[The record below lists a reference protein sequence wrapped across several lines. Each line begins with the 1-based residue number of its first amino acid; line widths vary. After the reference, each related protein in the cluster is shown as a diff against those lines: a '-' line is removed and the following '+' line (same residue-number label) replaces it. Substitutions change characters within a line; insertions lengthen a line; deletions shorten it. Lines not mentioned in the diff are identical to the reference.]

1 MPLSIRE
8 NPMRLS
14 LFSAFCAI
22 HSRVHGG
29 VKDVY
34 LLEWLG
40 LPDQID
46 RFTGELRTA
55 MTQAKAKGLGFVC
68 LSALKTRPAPQD
80 TARLSA
86 LADTL
91 LSGGALS
98 LPGLSDPL
106 LDGVPE
112 TALRQALDAYRSA
125 HPSASDSMVKN
136 CAVRL
141 LCALTDVLPALL
153 PTGLLSDQPKCV
165 YLGVPDQT
173 ACLFLRMLPALG
185 CDTALIQPQG
195 GALPRLGSQAIA
207 LHGIPQDDLDPAALL
222 RACMTAPE
230 KPQQPASAPAHT
242 PSRPSSASTRNPS
255 RPASTP
261 IQAQPQPAAHPVVS
275 IPPRPSRATTSPA
288 VSQPAPSQPSA
299 PDQPPDYEALAALA
313 SSVVMIDVLDRAGQP
328 VASGSGVLIAP
339 NGIILTNF
347 HVASRGVSY
356 AIHLENCDTVFYT
369 DELLKYHAD
378 DDLALMRLS
387 GCPARPIPL
396 YDGPALRRG
405 QPVVAIGSPLGLF
418 NSVSDGII
426 AGFRRLGDT
435 DMIQFTAPTSPG
447 SSGGALLDRFGRLIG
462 IVTAG
467 FEGGQNLNLAVSYTI
482 IRHFAHGFL

>member
-22 HSRVHGG
+22 HSRVHHG

-40 LPDQID
+40 LPDQTD

-68 LSALKTRPAPQD
+68 LSALKTRPAPQE

-91 LSGGALS
+91 LSGGALA

-112 TALRQALDAYRSA
+112 IALRQALDAYRAA

-153 PTGLLSDQPKCV
+153 PNGLLSDQPKCV

-195 GALPRLGSQAIA
+195 GALPRLGPQAIT
-207 LHGIPQDDLDPAALL
+207 LHGVPQDDLDPAALL
-222 RACMTAPE
+222 RACRTVPE
-230 KPQQPASAPAHT
+230 TPRQPASTKNIPD
-242 PSRPSSASTRNPS
+242 RPVLSPTR
-255 RPASTP
+255 
-261 IQAQPQPAAHPVVS
+261 AQPQPAARPVVS
-275 IPPRPSRATTSPA
+275 IPPHPSRRTSTPPA
-288 VSQPAPSQPSA
+288 VSQPAAARPSV
-299 PDQPPDYEALAALA
+299 PDSPPDYEALAALA
-313 SSVVMIDVLDRAGQP
+313 SSVVMIDVLDRTGQP
-328 VASGSGVLIAP
+328 TASGSGVLIAP

-369 DELLKYHAD
+369 DELFKYHAD
-378 DDLALMRLS
+378 DDLALIRLP

-467 FEGGQNLNLAVSYTI
+467 FERGQNLNLAVSYPI

>member
-1 MPLSIRE
+1 MSLSIRQ
-8 NPMRLS
+8 NPMHLS
-14 LFSAFCAI
+14 LFSAFCGI
-22 HSRVHGG
+22 RSRVHAGQ
-29 VKDVY
+29 KDVY

-40 LPDQID
+40 LPESPDV
-46 RFTGELRTA
+46 FTRQLGA
-55 MTQAKAKGLGFVC
+55 AIAQAKAHKTGFVC
-68 LSALKTRPAPQD
+68 VTALQTRPAPGD
-80 TARLSA
+80 TAYLSA
-86 LADTL
+86 QADAL
-91 LSGGALS
+91 LSGGRLS

-106 LDGVPE
+106 LEGVPE
-112 TALRQALDAYRSA
+112 RALGYALDAYRAA

-141 LCALTDVLPALL
+141 LCALT
-153 PTGLLSDQPKCV
+153 GLLSALFPTGMLTDQPKCV

-173 ACLFLRMLPALG
+173 ACLLLRVLPHLG

-195 GALPRLGSQAIA
+195 GALPLLGADA
-207 LHGIPQDDLDPAALL
+207 VVLHGLAQDDLDVNALL
-222 RACMTAPE
+222 RTTQRAKPAE
-230 KPQQPASAPAHT
+230 KPQKQSP
-242 PSRPSSASTRNPS
+242 
-255 RPASTP
+255 RPAASRTP
-261 IQAQPQPAAHPVVS
+261 AQSIPSQMQPQPAARPAVS
-275 IPPRPSRATTSPA
+275 IPPRPSRA
-288 VSQPAPSQPSA
+288 VSSAPTATPRQAQPSA
-299 PDQPPDYEALAALA
+299 PDSSPDYEALASLA
-313 SSVVMIDVLDRAGQP
+313 SSVVMIDVLDASGQP
-328 VASGSGVLIAP
+328 CSSGSGVLIAS

-369 DELLKYHAD
+369 SELLKYHAD
-378 DDLALMRLS
+378 DDLALIRLS

-396 YDGPALRRG
+396 YTGPDIKRG

-467 FEGGQNLNLAVSYTI
+467 FEGGQNLNLAVSYTAI
-482 IRHFAHGFL
+482 KPFVRGFL

>member
-1 MPLSIRE
+1 MSLSIRQ
-8 NPMRLS
+8 NPMHLS
-14 LFSAFCAI
+14 LFSAFCGI
-22 HSRVHGG
+22 RSRVYAGQ
-29 VKDVY
+29 KDVY

-40 LPDQID
+40 LPESPDVFARQLGAAI
-46 RFTGELRTA
+46 
-55 MTQAKAKGLGFVC
+55 TQARAHKTGFVC
-68 LSALKTRPAPQD
+68 VTTLQTRPAPGD

-86 LADTL
+86 QADAL
-91 LSGGALS
+91 LSGGRLS
-98 LPGLSDPL
+98 LPGLDDPL
-106 LDGVPE
+106 LEGVPE
-112 TALRQALDAYRSA
+112 RALGHALDAYRAA

-141 LCALTDVLPALL
+141 LCALTGLLPALF
-153 PTGLLSDQPKCV
+153 PTGMLTDQPKCV

-173 ACLFLRMLPALG
+173 ACLLLRVLPGLG

-195 GALPRLGSQAIA
+195 GALPLLGADA
-207 LHGIPQDDLDPAALL
+207 VVLHGLAQDDLDVNALL
-222 RACMTAPE
+222 RTTQRAKPAE
-230 KPQQPASAPAHT
+230 KPQKQSP
-242 PSRPSSASTRNPS
+242 
-255 RPASTP
+255 RPAASRTP
-261 IQAQPQPAAHPVVS
+261 AQSIPSQMQPQPAARPAVS
-275 IPPRPSRATTSPA
+275 IPPRPSRAVSSAPTTTPR
-288 VSQPAPSQPSA
+288 QTQPSA
-299 PDQPPDYEALAALA
+299 PDSSPDYEALAALA
-313 SSVVMIDVLDRAGQP
+313 SSVVMIDVLDASGQP
-328 VASGSGVLIAP
+328 CSSGSGVLIAS

-369 DELLKYHAD
+369 SELLKYHAD
-378 DDLALMRLS
+378 DDLALIRLS

-396 YDGPALRRG
+396 YTGPDIKRG

-467 FEGGQNLNLAVSYTI
+467 FEGGQNLNLAVSYTAI
-482 IRHFAHGFL
+482 APFVRGFL

>member
-1 MPLSIRE
+1 MSLSIRQ
-8 NPMRLS
+8 NPMHLS
-14 LFSAFCAI
+14 LFSAFCGI
-22 HSRVHGG
+22 RSRVHAEQ
-29 VKDVY
+29 KDVY

-40 LPDQID
+40 LPESPDV
-46 RFTGELRTA
+46 FTRQLGAA
-55 MTQAKAKGLGFVC
+55 MTQARAHKTGFVC
-68 LSALKTRPAPQD
+68 VTTLQTRPAPGD
-80 TARLSA
+80 TAHLSA
-86 LADTL
+86 LADAL
-91 LSGGALS
+91 LSGGRLS

-106 LDGVPE
+106 LEGVPE
-112 TALRQALDAYRSA
+112 RALGYALDAYRAA

-136 CAVRL
+136 CTVRL
-141 LCALTDVLPALL
+141 LCALTGLLPALF
-153 PTGLLSDQPKCV
+153 PTGMLTDQPKCV

-173 ACLFLRMLPALG
+173 ACLLLRVLSHLG

-195 GALPRLGSQAIA
+195 GALPLLGADA
-207 LHGIPQDDLDPAALL
+207 VVLHGLAQDDLDVNALL
-222 RACMTAPE
+222 RTAQSTKPAE
-230 KPQQPASAPAHT
+230 KPQKQSP
-242 PSRPSSASTRNPS
+242 
-255 RPASTP
+255 RPAVSRTP
-261 IQAQPQPAAHPVVS
+261 AQSIPSQMQPQPAARPAVS
-275 IPPRPSRATTSPA
+275 IPPRPSRA
-288 VSQPAPSQPSA
+288 VSSAPVTPPRQSQPSA
-299 PDQPPDYEALAALA
+299 PDSPPDYEALAALA
-313 SSVVMIDVLDRAGQP
+313 SSVVMIDVLDAFGQP
-328 VASGSGVLIAP
+328 CSSGSGVLIAS

-369 DELLKYHAD
+369 SELLKYHAD
-378 DDLALMRLS
+378 DDLALIRLS

-396 YDGPALRRG
+396 YTGPNIKRG

-467 FEGGQNLNLAVSYTI
+467 FEGGQNLNLAVSYTAI
-482 IRHFAHGFL
+482 GPFVRGFL

>member
-1 MPLSIRE
+1 MSLSIRQ
-8 NPMRLS
+8 NPMHLS
-14 LFSAFCAI
+14 LFSAFCGI
-22 HSRVHGG
+22 RSRVHAGQ
-29 VKDVY
+29 KDVY

-40 LPDQID
+40 LPDSPDVFARQLGAAI
-46 RFTGELRTA
+46 A
-55 MTQAKAKGLGFVC
+55 QARAHKTGFVC
-68 LSALKTRPAPQD
+68 VTSLQTRPAPGD
-80 TARLSA
+80 TARLA
-86 LADTL
+86 AQADTL
-91 LSGGALS
+91 LSGGRLS
-98 LPGLSDPL
+98 LPGLSDSL
-106 LDGVPE
+106 LEDVPE
-112 TALRQALDAYRSA
+112 RALGHALDAYRAA

-141 LCALTDVLPALL
+141 LCALTGLL
-153 PTGLLSDQPKCV
+153 PVLFPTGMLTDQPKCV

-173 ACLFLRMLPALG
+173 ACLLLRVLPHLG

-195 GALPRLGSQAIA
+195 GALPLLGADA
-207 LHGIPQDDLDPAALL
+207 VVLHGLAQDDLDVNALL
-222 RACMTAPE
+222 RTAQSAKPAE
-230 KPQQPASAPAHT
+230 KPQKQSPCPVASCTPAQSI
-242 PSRPSSASTRNPS
+242 PS
-255 RPASTP
+255 
-261 IQAQPQPAAHPVVS
+261 QMQPQPAARPAVS
-275 IPPRPSRATTSPA
+275 IPPRPSRAVSSAPTTTPR
-288 VSQPAPSQPSA
+288 QSQPSA
-299 PDQPPDYEALAALA
+299 PDTPPDYEALAALA
-313 SSVVMIDVLDRAGQP
+313 SSVVMIDVLDESGQP
-328 VASGSGVLIAP
+328 CSSGSGVLIAS

-369 DELLKYHAD
+369 SELLKYHAD
-378 DDLALMRLS
+378 DDLALIRLS

-396 YDGPALRRG
+396 YTGADVKRG

-467 FEGGQNLNLAVSYTI
+467 FEGGQNLNLAVSYTAI
-482 IRHFAHGFL
+482 GPFVRGFL

>member
-1 MPLSIRE
+1 MSLSIRQ
-8 NPMRLS
+8 NPMHLS
-14 LFSAFCAI
+14 LFSAFCGI
-22 HSRVHGG
+22 RSRVHAGQ
-29 VKDVY
+29 KDVY

-40 LPDQID
+40 LPESPDVFARQLGAAI
-46 RFTGELRTA
+46 
-55 MTQAKAKGLGFVC
+55 TQARAHKTSFICVTTLQ
-68 LSALKTRPAPQD
+68 TRPAPGD

-86 LADTL
+86 QADAL
-91 LSGGALS
+91 LSGGRLS

-106 LDGVPE
+106 LEGVPE
-112 TALRQALDAYRSA
+112 RALGHALDAYRAA

-141 LCALTDVLPALL
+141 LCALAGLLPALF
-153 PTGLLSDQPKCV
+153 PTGMLTDQPKCV

-173 ACLFLRMLPALG
+173 ACLLLRVLSHLG

-195 GALPRLGSQAIA
+195 GALPLLGADA
-207 LHGIPQDDLDPAALL
+207 VVLHGLAQDDLDVSALL
-222 RACMTAPE
+222 CTTQRAKPAE
-230 KPQQPASAPAHT
+230 KPQKQSP
-242 PSRPSSASTRNPS
+242 
-255 RPASTP
+255 RPAASRTP
-261 IQAQPQPAAHPVVS
+261 AQSIPSQMQPQPAARPAVS
-275 IPPRPSRATTSPA
+275 IPPRPSRAVSSAPA
-288 VSQPAPSQPSA
+288 TPPRQTQPSA
-299 PDQPPDYEALAALA
+299 PDSSPDYEALAALA
-313 SSVVMIDVLDRAGQP
+313 SSVVMIDVLDASGQP
-328 VASGSGVLIAP
+328 CSSGSGVLIAS

-369 DELLKYHAD
+369 SELLKYHAD
-378 DDLALMRLS
+378 DDLALIRLS

-396 YDGPALRRG
+396 YTGPDIKRG

-467 FEGGQNLNLAVSYTI
+467 FEGGQNLNLAVSYTAI
-482 IRHFAHGFL
+482 APFVRGFL

>member
-1 MPLSIRE
+1 MSLSIRQ
-8 NPMRLS
+8 NPMHLS
-14 LFSAFCAI
+14 LFSAFCGI
-22 HSRVHGG
+22 RSRVHAGQ
-29 VKDVY
+29 KDVY

-40 LPDQID
+40 LPESPDVFARQLGAAI
-46 RFTGELRTA
+46 A
-55 MTQAKAKGLGFVC
+55 QARAHKTGFVC
-68 LSALKTRPAPQD
+68 VTALQTRPAPGD

-86 LADTL
+86 QADTL
-91 LSGGALS
+91 LSGGRLS
-98 LPGLSDPL
+98 LPGLDDPL
-106 LDGVPE
+106 LEGVPE
-112 TALRQALDAYRSA
+112 RALGHALDAYRAA

-141 LCALTDVLPALL
+141 LCALTGLLPALF
-153 PTGLLSDQPKCV
+153 PTGMLTDQPKCV

-173 ACLFLRMLPALG
+173 ACLLLRVLPHLG

-195 GALPRLGSQAIA
+195 GALPLLGADA
-207 LHGIPQDDLDPAALL
+207 VVLHGLAQDDLDVNALL
-222 RACMTAPE
+222 CTAQSTRPAE
-230 KPQQPASAPAHT
+230 KPQKQLP
-242 PSRPSSASTRNPS
+242 
-255 RPASTP
+255 RPAASRTP
-261 IQAQPQPAAHPVVS
+261 AQSIPSQMQPQPAARPAVS
-275 IPPRPSRATTSPA
+275 IPSRPSRA
-288 VSQPAPSQPSA
+288 VSSAPTATPRQTQPSA
-299 PDQPPDYEALAALA
+299 PDSSPDYEALASLA
-313 SSVVMIDVLDRAGQP
+313 SSVVMIDVLDASGQP
-328 VASGSGVLIAP
+328 CSSGSGVLIAQG
-339 NGIILTNF
+339 GIILTNF

-369 DELLKYHAD
+369 SELLKYHAD
-378 DDLALMRLS
+378 DDLALIRLS

-396 YDGPALRRG
+396 YTGPDIKRG

-467 FEGGQNLNLAVSYTI
+467 FEGGQNLNLAVSYTAI
-482 IRHFAHGFL
+482 APFVRGFL

>member
-1 MPLSIRE
+1 MSLSIRQ
-8 NPMRLS
+8 NPMHLS
-14 LFSAFCAI
+14 LFSAFCGI
-22 HSRVHGG
+22 RSRVHAGQ
-29 VKDVY
+29 KDVY

-40 LPDQID
+40 LPESPDV
-46 RFTGELRTA
+46 FTRQLGA
-55 MTQAKAKGLGFVC
+55 AIAQAKAHKTGFVC
-68 LSALKTRPAPQD
+68 VTALQTRPAPGD
-80 TARLSA
+80 TAYLSA
-86 LADTL
+86 QADAL
-91 LSGGALS
+91 LSGGRLS

-106 LDGVPE
+106 LEGVPE
-112 TALRQALDAYRSA
+112 RALGYALDAYRAA

-141 LCALTDVLPALL
+141 LCALT
-153 PTGLLSDQPKCV
+153 GLLSALFPTGMLTDQPKCV

-173 ACLFLRMLPALG
+173 ACLLLRVLPHLG

-195 GALPRLGSQAIA
+195 GALPLLGADA
-207 LHGIPQDDLDPAALL
+207 VVLHGLAQDDLDVNALL
-222 RACMTAPE
+222 RTTQRAKPAE
-230 KPQQPASAPAHT
+230 KPQKQSP
-242 PSRPSSASTRNPS
+242 
-255 RPASTP
+255 RPAASRTP
-261 IQAQPQPAAHPVVS
+261 AQSIPSQMQPQPAARPAVS
-275 IPPRPSRATTSPA
+275 IPPRPSRA
-288 VSQPAPSQPSA
+288 VSSAPTATPRQAQPSA
-299 PDQPPDYEALAALA
+299 PDSSPDYEALASLA
-313 SSVVMIDVLDRAGQP
+313 SSVVMIDVLDASGQP
-328 VASGSGVLIAP
+328 CSSGSGVLIAS

-369 DELLKYHAD
+369 SELLKYHAD
-378 DDLALMRLS
+378 DDLALIRLS

-396 YDGPALRRG
+396 YTDAEVKRG

-467 FEGGQNLNLAVSYTI
+467 FEGGQNLNLAVSYTAI
-482 IRHFAHGFL
+482 KPFVRGFL

>member
-1 MPLSIRE
+1 MSLSIRQ
-8 NPMRLS
+8 NPMHLS
-14 LFSAFCAI
+14 LFSAFCGI
-22 HSRVHGG
+22 RSRVHAGQ
-29 VKDVY
+29 KDIY

-40 LPDQID
+40 LPESPDV
-46 RFTGELRTA
+46 FTHQLGA
-55 MTQAKAKGLGFVC
+55 AIAQAQAHKTGFVC
-68 LSALKTRPAPQD
+68 VTTLQTRPAPGD

-86 LADTL
+86 QADTL
-91 LSGGALS
+91 LSGGRLS

-106 LDGVPE
+106 LEGAPE
-112 TALRQALDAYRSA
+112 RALGHALDAYRVA
-125 HPSASDSMVKN
+125 HPYASDSMVKN

-141 LCALTDVLPALL
+141 LCALTCLLPALF
-153 PTGLLSDQPKCV
+153 PTGTLTDQPKCV

-173 ACLFLRMLPALG
+173 ACLLLRVLPHLG

-195 GALPRLGSQAIA
+195 GALPLLGANA
-207 LHGIPQDDLDPAALL
+207 VVLHGLAQDDLDVNALL
-222 RACMTAPE
+222 RTAQSAEPAK
-230 KPQQPASAPAHT
+230 KPQKQSPPPAVSRT
-242 PSRPSSASTRNPS
+242 PVQSIPS
-255 RPASTP
+255 
-261 IQAQPQPAAHPVVS
+261 QMQPQPAARPAVS
-275 IPPRPSRATTSPA
+275 IPHRPSFAGSSAPVTTPR
-288 VSQPAPSQPSA
+288 QTQPSA
-299 PDQPPDYEALAALA
+299 PDSPPDYEALAALA
-313 SSVVMIDVLDRAGQP
+313 SSVVMIDVLDASGQP
-328 VASGSGVLIAP
+328 CSSGSGVLIAS

-369 DELLKYHAD
+369 SELLKYHAD
-378 DDLALMRLS
+378 DDLALIRLS

-396 YDGPALRRG
+396 YTGAEVKRG

-467 FEGGQNLNLAVSYTI
+467 FEGGQNLNLAVSYTAI
-482 IRHFAHGFL
+482 APFVRGFL

>member
-1 MPLSIRE
+1 MSLSIRQ
-8 NPMRLS
+8 NPMHLS
-14 LFSAFCAI
+14 LFSAFCGI
-22 HSRVHGG
+22 RSRVHAGQ
-29 VKDVY
+29 KDVY

-40 LPDQID
+40 LPESPDI
-46 RFTGELRTA
+46 FTRQLGA
-55 MTQAKAKGLGFVC
+55 AIAQAKAHKTGFVC
-68 LSALKTRPAPQD
+68 VTALQTRPAPGD
-80 TARLSA
+80 TARLAA
-86 LADTL
+86 LADAL
-91 LSGGALS
+91 LSGGRLS

-106 LDGVPE
+106 LEGVPE
-112 TALRQALDAYRSA
+112 RALGYALDAYRAA

-141 LCALTDVLPALL
+141 LCALTGLL
-153 PTGLLSDQPKCV
+153 PTLFPTGMLTDQPKCV

-173 ACLFLRMLPALG
+173 ACLLLRVLPHLG

-195 GALPRLGSQAIA
+195 GALPLLGADA
-207 LHGIPQDDLDPAALL
+207 VVLHGLAQDDLDVNALL
-222 RACMTAPE
+222 RTAQSAKPAE
-230 KPQQPASAPAHT
+230 KPQKQSPCPVASCTPAQSI
-242 PSRPSSASTRNPS
+242 PS
-255 RPASTP
+255 
-261 IQAQPQPAAHPVVS
+261 QMQPQPAARPAVS
-275 IPPRPSRATTSPA
+275 IPPRPSRAVSSAPVTTPR
-288 VSQPAPSQPSA
+288 QTQPSV
-299 PDQPPDYEALAALA
+299 PDSSPDYEALAALA
-313 SSVVMIDVLDRAGQP
+313 SSVVMIDVLDASGQP
-328 VASGSGVLIAP
+328 CSSGSGVLIAS

-369 DELLKYHAD
+369 SELLKYHAD
-378 DDLALMRLS
+378 DDLALIRLS

-396 YDGPALRRG
+396 YTGPNIKRG

-467 FEGGQNLNLAVSYTI
+467 FEGGQNLNLAVSYTAI
-482 IRHFAHGFL
+482 GPFVRGFL

>member
-1 MPLSIRE
+1 MSLSIRQ
-8 NPMRLS
+8 NPMHLS
-14 LFSAFCAI
+14 LFSAFCGI
-22 HSRVHGG
+22 RSRVHAGQ
-29 VKDVY
+29 KDVY

-40 LPDQID
+40 LPDSPD
-46 RFTGELRTA
+46 VFTRQLGA
-55 MTQAKAKGLGFVC
+55 AIAQAQAHKTGFFCVTT
-68 LSALKTRPAPQD
+68 LQTRPAPSD
-80 TARLSA
+80 TARLA
-86 LADTL
+86 AQANTL
-91 LSGGALS
+91 LSGGRLS
-98 LPGLSDPL
+98 LSGLSDPL
-106 LDGVPE
+106 LEGVPE
-112 TALRQALDAYRSA
+112 RALGHALDAYRAA

-141 LCALTDVLPALL
+141 LCALTGLL
-153 PTGLLSDQPKCV
+153 PSLFPTGMLTDQPKCV

-173 ACLFLRMLPALG
+173 ACLLLRVLPRLG

-195 GALPRLGSQAIA
+195 GALPLLGADA
-207 LHGIPQDDLDPAALL
+207 VVLHGLAQDDLDINALL
-222 RACMTAPE
+222 RTAQSAKPAE
-230 KPQQPASAPAHT
+230 KPQKQSP
-242 PSRPSSASTRNPS
+242 
-255 RPASTP
+255 RPAASRTP
-261 IQAQPQPAAHPVVS
+261 AQSIPTQMQPQPAARPAVS
-275 IPPRPSRATTSPA
+275 IPPRPSRAVSSAPVTTPR
-288 VSQPAPSQPSA
+288 QTQPSA
-299 PDQPPDYEALAALA
+299 PDSPPDYEALAALA
-313 SSVVMIDVLDRAGQP
+313 SSVVMIDVLDESGQP
-328 VASGSGVLIAP
+328 CSSGSGVLIAS

-369 DELLKYHAD
+369 SELLKYHAD
-378 DDLALMRLS
+378 DDLALIRLS

-396 YDGPALRRG
+396 YTGPDIKRG

-467 FEGGQNLNLAVSYTI
+467 FEGGQNLNLAVSYTAI
-482 IRHFAHGFL
+482 KPFVRGFL

>member
-1 MPLSIRE
+1 MSLSIRQ
-8 NPMRLS
+8 NPMHLS
-14 LFSAFCAI
+14 LFSAFCGI
-22 HSRVHGG
+22 RSRVHAGQ
-29 VKDVY
+29 KDVY

-40 LPDQID
+40 LPESPDVFARQLGAAI
-46 RFTGELRTA
+46 
-55 MTQAKAKGLGFVC
+55 TQARAHKTSFICVTTLQ
-68 LSALKTRPAPQD
+68 TRPAPGD

-86 LADTL
+86 QADAL
-91 LSGGALS
+91 LSGGRLS

-106 LDGVPE
+106 LEGVPE
-112 TALRQALDAYRSA
+112 RALGHALDAYRAA

-136 CAVRL
+136 CTVRL
-141 LCALTDVLPALL
+141 LCALTCLLPALF
-153 PTGLLSDQPKCV
+153 PTGTLTDQPKCV

-173 ACLFLRMLPALG
+173 ACLLLRVLPGLG

-195 GALPRLGSQAIA
+195 GALPLLGADA
-207 LHGIPQDDLDPAALL
+207 VVLHGLAQDDLDVNALL
-222 RACMTAPE
+222 RTTQRAKPAE
-230 KPQQPASAPAHT
+230 KPQKQSP
-242 PSRPSSASTRNPS
+242 
-255 RPASTP
+255 RPAASRTP
-261 IQAQPQPAAHPVVS
+261 AQSIPSQMQPQPAARPAVS
-275 IPPRPSRATTSPA
+275 IPPRPSRAVSSAPTTTPR
-288 VSQPAPSQPSA
+288 QTQPSA
-299 PDQPPDYEALAALA
+299 PDSSPDYEALAALA
-313 SSVVMIDVLDRAGQP
+313 SSVVMIDVLDASGQP
-328 VASGSGVLIAP
+328 CSSGSGVLIAS

-369 DELLKYHAD
+369 SELLKYHAD
-378 DDLALMRLS
+378 DDLALIRLS
-387 GCPARPIPL
+387 GCPAHPIPL
-396 YDGPALRRG
+396 YTGPDIKRG

-467 FEGGQNLNLAVSYTI
+467 FEGGQNLNLAVSYTAI
-482 IRHFAHGFL
+482 APFVRGFL

>member
-1 MPLSIRE
+1 MSLSIRQ
-8 NPMRLS
+8 NPMHLS
-14 LFSAFCAI
+14 LFSAFCGI
-22 HSRVHGG
+22 RSRVHAGQ
-29 VKDVY
+29 KDIY

-40 LPDQID
+40 LPESPDV
-46 RFTGELRTA
+46 FTHQLGA
-55 MTQAKAKGLGFVC
+55 AIAQAQAHKTGFVC
-68 LSALKTRPAPQD
+68 VTTLQTRPAPGD

-86 LADTL
+86 QADTL
-91 LSGGALS
+91 LSGGRLS

-106 LDGVPE
+106 LEGVPE
-112 TALRQALDAYRSA
+112 RALGHALDAYRAA

-141 LCALTDVLPALL
+141 LCALTCLLPALF
-153 PTGLLSDQPKCV
+153 PTGTLNDQPKCV

-173 ACLFLRMLPALG
+173 ACLLLRALPHLG

-195 GALPRLGSQAIA
+195 GALPLLGADA
-207 LHGIPQDDLDPAALL
+207 VVLHGLAQDDLDVNALL
-222 RACMTAPE
+222 RTTQRAKPAE
-230 KPQQPASAPAHT
+230 KPQKQSP
-242 PSRPSSASTRNPS
+242 
-255 RPASTP
+255 RPAASRTP
-261 IQAQPQPAAHPVVS
+261 AQSIPSQMQPQPAARPAVS
-275 IPPRPSRATTSPA
+275 IPPRPSRAVSSAPTTTPR
-288 VSQPAPSQPSA
+288 QTQPSA
-299 PDQPPDYEALAALA
+299 PDSSPDYEALAALA
-313 SSVVMIDVLDRAGQP
+313 SSVVMIDVLDASGQSCS
-328 VASGSGVLIAP
+328 SGSGVLIAS

-369 DELLKYHAD
+369 SELLKYHAD
-378 DDLALMRLS
+378 DDLALIRLS

-396 YDGPALRRG
+396 YTGPDIKRG

-467 FEGGQNLNLAVSYTI
+467 FEGGQNLNLAVSYTAI
-482 IRHFAHGFL
+482 APFVRGFL

>member
-1 MPLSIRE
+1 MSLSIRQ
-8 NPMRLS
+8 NPMHLS
-14 LFSAFCAI
+14 LFSAFCGI
-22 HSRVHGG
+22 RSRVHAGQ
-29 VKDVY
+29 KDVY

-40 LPDQID
+40 LPESPDVFARQLGAAI
-46 RFTGELRTA
+46 
-55 MTQAKAKGLGFVC
+55 TQARAHKTSFICVTTLQ
-68 LSALKTRPAPQD
+68 TRPAPGD

-86 LADTL
+86 QADAL
-91 LSGGALS
+91 LSGGRLS

-106 LDGVPE
+106 LEGVPE
-112 TALRQALDAYRSA
+112 RALGHALDAYRAA

-136 CAVRL
+136 CTVRL
-141 LCALTDVLPALL
+141 LCALTCLLPALF
-153 PTGLLSDQPKCV
+153 PTGTLTAQPKCV

-173 ACLFLRMLPALG
+173 ACLLLRVLPGLG

-195 GALPRLGSQAIA
+195 GALPLLGADA
-207 LHGIPQDDLDPAALL
+207 VVLHGLAQDDLDVNALL
-222 RACMTAPE
+222 RTTQRAKPAE
-230 KPQQPASAPAHT
+230 KPQKQSP
-242 PSRPSSASTRNPS
+242 
-255 RPASTP
+255 RPAASRTP
-261 IQAQPQPAAHPVVS
+261 AQSIPSQMQPQPAARPAVS
-275 IPPRPSRATTSPA
+275 IPPRPSRAVSSAPTTTPR
-288 VSQPAPSQPSA
+288 QTQPSA
-299 PDQPPDYEALAALA
+299 PDSSPDYEALAALA
-313 SSVVMIDVLDRAGQP
+313 SSVVMIDVLDASGQP
-328 VASGSGVLIAP
+328 CSSGSGVLIAS

-369 DELLKYHAD
+369 SELLKYHAD
-378 DDLALMRLS
+378 DDLALIRLS
-387 GCPARPIPL
+387 GCPAHPIPL
-396 YDGPALRRG
+396 YTGPDIKRG

-467 FEGGQNLNLAVSYTI
+467 FEGGQNLNLAVSYTAI
-482 IRHFAHGFL
+482 APFVRGFL

>member
-1 MPLSIRE
+1 MSLSIRQ
-8 NPMRLS
+8 NPMHLS
-14 LFSAFCAI
+14 LFSAFCGI
-22 HSRVHGG
+22 RSRVHAGQ
-29 VKDVY
+29 KDVY

-40 LPDQID
+40 LPESPDVFARQLGAAI
-46 RFTGELRTA
+46 
-55 MTQAKAKGLGFVC
+55 TQARAHKTSFVC
-68 LSALKTRPAPQD
+68 VTTLQTRPAPGD

-86 LADTL
+86 QADAL
-91 LSGGALS
+91 LSGGRLS
-98 LPGLSDPL
+98 LPGLDDPL
-106 LDGVPE
+106 LEGVPE
-112 TALRQALDAYRSA
+112 RALGHALDAYRAA

-141 LCALTDVLPALL
+141 LCALTGLLPALF
-153 PTGLLSDQPKCV
+153 PTGMLTDQPKCV

-173 ACLFLRMLPALG
+173 ACLLLRVLSHLG

-195 GALPRLGSQAIA
+195 GALPLLGADA
-207 LHGIPQDDLDPAALL
+207 VVLHGLAQDDLDVNALL
-222 RACMTAPE
+222 RTTQRAKPAE
-230 KPQQPASAPAHT
+230 KPQKQSP
-242 PSRPSSASTRNPS
+242 
-255 RPASTP
+255 RPAASRTP
-261 IQAQPQPAAHPVVS
+261 AQSIPSQMQPQPAARPAVS
-275 IPPRPSRATTSPA
+275 IPPRPSRAVSSAPTTTPR
-288 VSQPAPSQPSA
+288 QTQPSV
-299 PDQPPDYEALAALA
+299 PDSSPDYEALAALA
-313 SSVVMIDVLDRAGQP
+313 SSVVMIDVLDASGQP
-328 VASGSGVLIAP
+328 CSSGSGVLIAS

-369 DELLKYHAD
+369 SELLKYHAD
-378 DDLALMRLS
+378 DDLALIRLS

-396 YDGPALRRG
+396 YTGPDIKRG

-467 FEGGQNLNLAVSYTI
+467 FEGGQNLNLAVSYTAI
-482 IRHFAHGFL
+482 GPFVRGFL

>member
-1 MPLSIRE
+1 MSLSIRQ
-8 NPMRLS
+8 NPMHLS
-14 LFSAFCAI
+14 LFSAFCGI
-22 HSRVHGG
+22 RSRVHAGQ
-29 VKDVY
+29 KDVY

-40 LPDQID
+40 LPESPDVFARQLGAAI
-46 RFTGELRTA
+46 A
-55 MTQAKAKGLGFVC
+55 QARAHKTGFVC
-68 LSALKTRPAPQD
+68 VTSLQTRPAPGD
-80 TARLSA
+80 TARLA
-86 LADTL
+86 AQADTL
-91 LSGGALS
+91 LSGGRLS

-106 LDGVPE
+106 LEGMPE
-112 TALRQALDAYRSA
+112 RALGYALDAYRAA

-141 LCALTDVLPALL
+141 LCALTSLLPALF
-153 PTGLLSDQPKCV
+153 PTGMLTDQPKCV

-173 ACLFLRMLPALG
+173 ACLLLRVLPRLG

-195 GALPRLGSQAIA
+195 GALPLLGADA
-207 LHGIPQDDLDPAALL
+207 VVLHGLAQDDLDISALL
-222 RACMTAPE
+222 RTAQSTKPAE
-230 KPQQPASAPAHT
+230 KPQKQSP
-242 PSRPSSASTRNPS
+242 
-255 RPASTP
+255 RPAVSRTP
-261 IQAQPQPAAHPVVS
+261 AQSIPSQMQPQPAARPAVS
-275 IPPRPSRATTSPA
+275 IPPRPSRA
-288 VSQPAPSQPSA
+288 VSSAPTATPRQSQPSA
-299 PDQPPDYEALAALA
+299 PDSPPDYEALAALA
-313 SSVVMIDVLDRAGQP
+313 SSVVMIDVLDASGQP
-328 VASGSGVLIAP
+328 CSSGSGVLIAS

-369 DELLKYHAD
+369 SELLKYHAD
-378 DDLALMRLS
+378 DDLALIRLS

-396 YDGPALRRG
+396 YTGPNIKRG

-467 FEGGQNLNLAVSYTI
+467 FEGGQNLNLAVSYTAI
-482 IRHFAHGFL
+482 KPFVRGFL

>member
-1 MPLSIRE
+1 MSLSIRQ
-8 NPMRLS
+8 NPMHLS
-14 LFSAFCAI
+14 LFSAFCGI
-22 HSRVHGG
+22 RSRVHAGQ
-29 VKDVY
+29 KDVY

-40 LPDQID
+40 LPESPDVFARQLGAAI
-46 RFTGELRTA
+46 
-55 MTQAKAKGLGFVC
+55 TQARAHKTSFVC
-68 LSALKTRPAPQD
+68 VTTLQTRPAPGD

-86 LADTL
+86 QADAL
-91 LSGGALS
+91 LSGGRLS
-98 LPGLSDPL
+98 LPGLDDPL
-106 LDGVPE
+106 LEGVPE
-112 TALRQALDAYRSA
+112 RALGHALDAYRAA

-141 LCALTDVLPALL
+141 LCALTGLLPALF
-153 PTGLLSDQPKCV
+153 PTGMLTDQPKCV

-173 ACLFLRMLPALG
+173 ACLLLRVLSHLG

-195 GALPRLGSQAIA
+195 GALPLLGADA
-207 LHGIPQDDLDPAALL
+207 VVLHGLAQDDLDVNALL
-222 RACMTAPE
+222 RTTQRAKPAE
-230 KPQQPASAPAHT
+230 KPQKQSP
-242 PSRPSSASTRNPS
+242 
-255 RPASTP
+255 RPAASRTP
-261 IQAQPQPAAHPVVS
+261 AQSIPSQMQPQPAARPAVS
-275 IPPRPSRATTSPA
+275 IPHRPSRAVSSAPTTTPR
-288 VSQPAPSQPSA
+288 QTQPSA
-299 PDQPPDYEALAALA
+299 PDSSPDYEALAALA
-313 SSVVMIDVLDRAGQP
+313 SSVVMIDVLDTSGQP
-328 VASGSGVLIAP
+328 CSSGSGVLIAS

-369 DELLKYHAD
+369 SELLKYHAD
-378 DDLALMRLS
+378 DDLALIRLS

-396 YDGPALRRG
+396 YTGPDIKRG

-467 FEGGQNLNLAVSYTI
+467 FEGGQNLNLAVSYTAI
-482 IRHFAHGFL
+482 APFVRGFL

>member
-1 MPLSIRE
+1 MSLSIRQ
-8 NPMRLS
+8 NPMHLS
-14 LFSAFCAI
+14 LFSAFCGI
-22 HSRVHGG
+22 RSRVHAEQ
-29 VKDVY
+29 KDVY

-40 LPDQID
+40 LPESPDV
-46 RFTGELRTA
+46 FTRQLGA
-55 MTQAKAKGLGFVC
+55 AIAQARAHKTGFVC
-68 LSALKTRPAPQD
+68 VTALQTRPAPGD
-80 TARLSA
+80 TAHLSA
-86 LADTL
+86 LADAL
-91 LSGGALS
+91 LSGGRLS

-106 LDGVPE
+106 LEGMPE
-112 TALRQALDAYRSA
+112 RALGYALDAYRA
-125 HPSASDSMVKN
+125 AYPSASDSMVKN

-141 LCALTDVLPALL
+141 LCALTGLLPALF
-153 PTGLLSDQPKCV
+153 PTGMLTDQPKCV

-173 ACLFLRMLPALG
+173 ACLLLRVLPELG

-195 GALPRLGSQAIA
+195 GALPLLGADA
-207 LHGIPQDDLDPAALL
+207 VVLHGLAQDDLDISALL
-222 RACMTAPE
+222 RTAQSAKPAE
-230 KPQQPASAPAHT
+230 KPQKQSP
-242 PSRPSSASTRNPS
+242 
-255 RPASTP
+255 RPAASRTP
-261 IQAQPQPAAHPVVS
+261 AQSIPSQMQPQPAARPAVS
-275 IPPRPSRATTSPA
+275 IPPRPSRA
-288 VSQPAPSQPSA
+288 VSSAPTATPRQSQPSA
-299 PDQPPDYEALAALA
+299 PDSPPDYEALAALA
-313 SSVVMIDVLDRAGQP
+313 SSVVMIDVLDASGQP
-328 VASGSGVLIAP
+328 CSSGSGVLIAS

-369 DELLKYHAD
+369 SELLKYHAD
-378 DDLALMRLS
+378 DDLALIRLS

-396 YDGPALRRG
+396 YTGPNIKRG

-467 FEGGQNLNLAVSYTI
+467 FEGGQNLNLAVSYTAI
-482 IRHFAHGFL
+482 KPFVRGFL

>member
-1 MPLSIRE
+1 MSLSIRQ
-8 NPMRLS
+8 NPMHLS
-14 LFSAFCAI
+14 LFSAFCGI
-22 HSRVHGG
+22 RSRVHAGQ
-29 VKDVY
+29 KDVY

-40 LPDQID
+40 LPESPDV
-46 RFTGELRTA
+46 FTRQLGA
-55 MTQAKAKGLGFVC
+55 AIAQAQAHKTGFVC
-68 LSALKTRPAPQD
+68 VTTLQTRPAPGD

-86 LADTL
+86 QADTL
-91 LSGGALS
+91 LSGGRLS

-106 LDGVPE
+106 LEGVPE
-112 TALRQALDAYRSA
+112 RALGHALDAYRAA

-141 LCALTDVLPALL
+141 LCALTCLLPALF
-153 PTGLLSDQPKCV
+153 PTGTLNDQPKCV

-173 ACLFLRMLPALG
+173 ACLLLRALPHLG

-195 GALPRLGSQAIA
+195 GALPLLGADA
-207 LHGIPQDDLDPAALL
+207 VVLHGLAQDDLDVNALL
-222 RACMTAPE
+222 RTTQRAKPAE
-230 KPQQPASAPAHT
+230 KPQKQSP
-242 PSRPSSASTRNPS
+242 
-255 RPASTP
+255 RPAASRTP
-261 IQAQPQPAAHPVVS
+261 AQSIPSQMQPQPAARPAVS
-275 IPPRPSRATTSPA
+275 IPPRPSRAVSSAPTTTPR
-288 VSQPAPSQPSA
+288 QTQPSA
-299 PDQPPDYEALAALA
+299 PDSSPDYEALAALA
-313 SSVVMIDVLDRAGQP
+313 SSVVMIDVLDASGQP
-328 VASGSGVLIAP
+328 CSSGSGVLIAS

-369 DELLKYHAD
+369 SELLKYHAD
-378 DDLALMRLS
+378 DDLALIRLS

-396 YDGPALRRG
+396 YTGPDIKRG

-426 AGFRRLGDT
+426 AGVRHLGDT

-467 FEGGQNLNLAVSYTI
+467 FEGGQNLNLAVSYTAI
-482 IRHFAHGFL
+482 KPFVRGFL